1 MRVVDELDDILIDYA
16 IGSEPREFLGDSFC
30 DINLICRSIPGPK
43 SPYKRQ
49 NKTSAPASVA
59 FITGLRRS
67 LIDPESKDDP
77 ETHRYN
83 NIYIEVALSP
93 DQVLQKKVG
102 AFHLAFFPNDF
113 VCFSEENGP
122 SARRRS
128 SRLSKGTCHICE

>member
-1 MRVVDELDDILIDYA
+1 M
-16 IGSEPREFLGDSFC
+16 
-30 DINLICRSIPGPK
+30 
-43 SPYKRQ
+43 
-49 NKTSAPASVA
+49 SAPASVA

-102 AFHLAFFPNDF
+102 AFIWLSFPMILFVFQKKMDHLREGDPVDYPRVLATF
-113 VCFSEENGP
+113 VNN
-122 SARRRS
+122 
-128 SRLSKGTCHICE
+128 